1 MLNHGTDAGPIT
13 KENFSMHKY
22 LVIIGLIG
30 VFLVGMTGC
39 RSTKTIRKA
48 IAAPAVHADTTGDAA
63 REAALPARDAHADS
77 LEVIHK
83 ALAGIKANHIDFQSF
98 SGHMH
103 VHFQSEDGKDY
114 EVNAVV
120 HIVKDQRIWLSVFGS
135 VGPVTI
141 EVFRMLITPDSVKIL
156 DKMKHIVRLR
166 SVSYLQEQVHLP
178 VDFRA
183 VQDILMGNP
192 VYLDTS
198 KILYYRKETKG
209 LTLYTIGMVFSNFL
223 TLNPDY
229 TPHHSKLDDTDP
241 MQARTCDLTYGDYDN
256 SGPVPF
262 STYRKVSV
270 QEKGKVDIEIVIK
283 QFKFNEALSD
293 NFSIPKNYKRR

>member
-1 MLNHGTDAGPIT
+1 M

-63 REAALPARDAHADS
+63 REAALPARDVHADS